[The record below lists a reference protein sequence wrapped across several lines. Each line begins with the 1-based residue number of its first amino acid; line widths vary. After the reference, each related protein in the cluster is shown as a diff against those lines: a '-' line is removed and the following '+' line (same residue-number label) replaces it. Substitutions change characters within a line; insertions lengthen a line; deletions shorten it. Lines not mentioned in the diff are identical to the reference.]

1 MFSNSLRLKKHSSA
15 SCNKTSLHINQSP
28 NKSRLWITDYWL
40 QKSCWST
47 LMETINRVVNCCS
60 WGMKGRKLLRWRES
74 NESRVEFGRFR
85 DGRQTRKCL
94 SLMGCLLMVE
104 AVRMWWVT
112 MVHGGWRWI
121 RGYFIHV
128 LVLSFLCSS
137 HSFHA
142 LVRFFIF
149 SLMGTSAGITYL
161 LAQVVQVALAAQGY
175 QPHQALRGSPVFPH
189 SQRQDHR
196 RFQDDPWPLGIP
208 GNLSLRV
215 CRSQRRPADQ
225 MLLVHPYGDTIL
237 NTFDTF
243 DCRASKHSLEVRERP
258 GSQAIHL
265 CRAFRFHLLDL
276 WVQEFQAR
284 LSLPIPS

>member
-1 MFSNSLRLKKHSSA
+1 MFSNTLRLKKHSSA

-74 NESRVEFGRFR
+74 NESRVVPLFALGEFGRFR

-94 SLMGCLLMVE
+94 SPMGCLLMVE

-142 LVRFFIF
+142 RTRPLFHFL
-149 SLMGTSAGITYL
+149 SDGNQCWHHLPLGPGCP
-161 LAQVVQVALAAQGY
+161 GC
-175 QPHQALRGSPVFPH
+175 PGSP
-189 SQRQDHR
+189 
-196 RFQDDPWPLGIP
+196 GIP
-208 GNLSLRV
+208 
-215 CRSQRRPADQ
+215 
-225 MLLVHPYGDTIL
+225 
-237 NTFDTF
+237 
-243 DCRASKHSLEVRERP
+243 ASP
-258 GSQAIHL
+258 GSP
-265 CRAFRFHLLDL
+265 RKPG
-276 WVQEFQAR
+276 V
-284 LSLPIPS
+284 PT